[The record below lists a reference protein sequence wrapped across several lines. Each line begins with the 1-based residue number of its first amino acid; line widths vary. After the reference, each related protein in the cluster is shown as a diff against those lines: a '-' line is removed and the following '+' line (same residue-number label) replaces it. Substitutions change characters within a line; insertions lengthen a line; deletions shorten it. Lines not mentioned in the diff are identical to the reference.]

1 MELTLDDYFSS
12 CKKKRLQDGKDDS
25 TSKMS
30 KEKVAKVDDM
40 AESCELKVKKTSKR
54 SRLNKVLSS
63 DEKGE
68 DEEDVEDEDRFKK
81 DPPKSPLSMKKEG
94 ILLKAEKHNTTPTK
108 NKMTYSSPQKSV
120 KKTKVDKNSSDFPQ
134 TEEDLT
140 GPFTGM
146 SIVVTGT
153 FVNNTRQEVE
163 DFVKVLGGKLT
174 SAVSGRTS
182 YLVAGSSLEDGR
194 PIEEGSKYRNAK
206 SKGVKILGEEE
217 FIKIYADYK
226 QREAEYDRQSP
237 DRRTVGS
244 MVQNGEQRHDGSCE
258 STTRFGSSLWTDR
271 HRPESLDHVLGNGE
285 VIKKL
290 QTWLSDWKSVVIEG
304 KKKAPP
310 KASFSPGSRFPQ
322 VENVNARAALISGP
336 PGIGKSTVASLI
348 ARKCGYIPIEMNASD
363 DRTKEV
369 IENLS
374 ESAVGG
380 FSLSNFARK
389 SCNTN
394 FGHDGGLNTNM
405 ILIMD
410 EMDGLGGS
418 DRGGAAAL
426 GRLIQKTR
434 WPIICICND
443 RMNEK
448 VRNLAPKCYDLRFSR
463 PSKVQII
470 KRMQEITS
478 KEGMKIEPNAIEL
491 LCESVGNDLRQI
503 LNELQLL
510 SLSNVNIRFSDIKTE
525 VSGHLKDVQV
535 TLDAFAATK
544 KLLTSSESSQLSIN
558 EKLEIFF
565 IDFDLMPLLLEENYI
580 SALSVKSGGFG
591 SSSQQMAS
599 SPQVIG
605 SICDSANL
613 FVEADIFNSKLRSD
627 NEWSLLSEIAINCA
641 VAPGFSSVN
650 SFLARPEFPK
660 WLGKNSMTNKNKR
673 LLSELM
679 AIITVGRKGNCPSS
693 RGLRLSGY
701 LDLIYFRATAPLL
714 DNKMDSNDAIQMSI
728 SFMDE
733 YCLNRNHLIEHFSSL
748 MLKNQVRAYDKVDSK
763 TKSSMTRI
771 INSTTYA
778 VKFSIQST
786 KGRKSDDSE
795 PFGRQG
801 EEGEEGG
808 EEDELDDESNGD
820 DQSDES
826 SKKSKGKSKASEDNL
841 GSLIKV
847 RKGKASKQT
856 RETKKK
862 RNNSS
867 TR

>member
-12 CKKKRLQDGKDDS
+12 CRKNKLQGEGGGS
-25 TSKMS
+25 SR
-30 KEKVAKVDDM
+30 KVGGENAPKSDDM
-40 AESCELKVKKTSKR
+40 ADENELKVKKGSKR
-54 SRLNKVLSS
+54 SRLNRVLSS
-63 DEKGE
+63 DEEEGGE
-68 DEEDVEDEDRFKK
+68 DVPGS
-81 DPPKSPLSMKKEG
+81 PPSRRKKE
-94 ILLKAEKHNTTPTK
+94 IVSKTEKPNTPK
-108 NKMTYSSPQKSV
+108 RSKPVASVQKSEQIDLNG
-120 KKTKVDKNSSDFPQ
+120 KSSLDSVV
-134 TEEDLT
+134 EEDLA
-140 GPFTGM
+140 GPFSGM

-153 FVNNTRQEVE
+153 FVNHSRQEVE
-163 DFVKVLGGKLT
+163 DFVKILGGKLT

-182 YLVAGSSLEDGR
+182 YLIAGSSLEDGR
-194 PIEEGSKYRNAK
+194 SIEEGSKYRNAK
-206 SKGVKILGEEE
+206 SKGVNILNEDE
-217 FIKIYADYK
+217 FIEIYTCYK
-226 QREAEYDRQSP
+226 EKEAKYESKSP
-237 DRRTVGS
+237 IKRSMESSGGGDQKNGRGTSGCGSTVLG
-244 MVQNGEQRHDGSCE
+244 H
-258 STTRFGSSLWTDR
+258 SLWTDR
-271 HRPESLDHVLGNGE
+271 HRPESLDQVLGNGE

-290 QTWLSDWKSVVIEG
+290 HTWLSDWRSVVIEG

-310 KASFSPGSRFPQ
+310 KASFSPGNRFPQ

-348 ARKCGYIPIEMNASD
+348 AKKCGYIPIEMNASD

-380 FSLSNFARK
+380 FSLSNFARR
-389 SCNTN
+389 SSSSTFPGEN
-394 FGHDGGLNTNM
+394 GGLSSNM

-470 KRMQEITS
+470 KRMQEIAN
-478 KEGMKIEPNAIEL
+478 KEGMKIEPNAVEL

-503 LNELQLL
+503 LNELQML
-510 SLSNVNIRFSDIKTE
+510 SLSSTNVRFSDIKSE
-525 VSGHLKDVQV
+525 VSGQLKDIQV
-535 TLDAFAATK
+535 TLDVFAATK
-544 KLLTSSESSQLSIN
+544 KLLTASESSQMSIN

-580 SALSVKSGGFG
+580 SALSVKSGGGFG
-591 SSSQQMAS
+591 SAGQQMVS
-599 SPQVIG
+599 SPQVIE
-605 SICDSANL
+605 SIWNSANL

-627 NEWSLLSEIAINCA
+627 NEWSLLSEIAMCCA
-641 VAPGFSSVN
+641 VAPGLCSTS

-660 WLGKNSMTNKNKR
+660 WLGKNSTANKNKR

-679 AIITVGRKGNCPSS
+679 AIITVGTKGNCPTSK
-693 RGLRLSGY
+693 GLRLSGY
-701 LDLIYFRATAPLL
+701 LDLIYSRATAPLL
-714 DNKMDSNDAIQMSI
+714 DSKMDSKDAIQMSI

-763 TKSSMTRI
+763 TKSAMTRI
-771 INSTTYA
+771 INSTTHA
-778 VKFSIQST
+778 VKFSVQS
-786 KGRKSDDSE
+786 KKSAKAEKSDA
-795 PFGRQG
+795 FGRG
-801 EEGEEGG
+801 EDGQEGAD
-808 EEDELDDESNGD
+808 EDELEDESEE
-820 DQSDES
+820 DQYGEP
-826 SKKSKGKSKASEDNL
+826 SKTQKGKTKTSNDL

-847 RKGKASKQT
+847 RKSKATSKQT
-856 RETKKK
+856 KETSNNNNSKKK
-862 RNNSS
+862 KSK
-867 TR
+867 